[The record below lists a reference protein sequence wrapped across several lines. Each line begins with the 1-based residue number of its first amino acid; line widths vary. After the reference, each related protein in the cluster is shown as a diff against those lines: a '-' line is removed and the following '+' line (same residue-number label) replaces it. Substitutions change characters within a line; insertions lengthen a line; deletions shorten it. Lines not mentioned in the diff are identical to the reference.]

1 MAVLN
6 ITNQFIDAHLSR
18 SPKELIFTK
27 DKHIVTHGVDFLADY
42 KSHTRGLIP
51 NYDLG
56 DEKGVFGHNGWAKIT
71 AEMLPILTDLNNA
84 TDNTTIPTSNA
95 VKLYLSS
102 FVQSEIN
109 AAQRMQFKGI
119 IGISAGKIYHKPV
132 GSETTV
138 EGMPTTASVGDTY
151 LVGESGTLAEETVQ
165 AGDMIICKQAYS
177 EQTSGTNTKS
187 YWFVIQRNL
196 DLKTTTLTIGNQTAS
211 VFSNTDQS
219 FTIYNPKDAGT
230 TGQILVS
237 KGNTTPEWQSLG
249 LTIDSNGTIS
259 HTIGSTGTATISALS
274 SGLGLY
280 FSDNATS
287 YNGGVARTINLAKAT
302 KTTLG
307 GVIVGD
313 NITLGDGST
322 EYTKPDG
329 TKTTPAIGTIY
340 LTKDD
345 VIGALG
351 YTPTD
356 PTGIAKQRD
365 IQVAGTT
372 LGNST
377 TINFMTVPNS
387 SIGIIATDV
396 DPNTSV
402 YDIGFDIFW
411 YNLDTGEYEI

>member
-6 ITNQFIDAHLSR
+6 IANQFIDDYLNR
-18 SPKELIFTK
+18 NPEELIFTK
-27 DKHIVTHGVDFLADY
+27 DKHILTHGIDFLADY
-42 KSHTRGLIP
+42 KLHTRGLIP
-51 NYDLG
+51 NYDLD
-56 DEKGVFGHNGWAKIT
+56 DETGVFGHNGWAKIT

-84 TDNTTIPTSNA
+84 TDDTTIPTSNA
-95 VKLYLSS
+95 VKSYLSS

-109 AAQRMQFKGI
+109 AAQRMQFKGV

-132 GSETTV
+132 GSETTI
-138 EGMPTTASVGDTY
+138 EGMPTTANVGDTY
-151 LVGESGTLAEETVQ
+151 LVGESGTLVEEVVQ

-187 YWFVIQRNL
+187 YWFIIQRNL
-196 DLKTTTLTIGNQTAS
+196 DLKTTTLTIGNQTAL

-237 KGNTTPEWQSLG
+237 KANTTPEWQSLG

-274 SGLGLY
+274 SGVGLY

-287 YNGGVARTINLAKAT
+287 YNGGAARTINLAAAT
-302 KTTLG
+302 KETLG

-313 NITLGDGST
+313 NITLENGKIS
-322 EYTKPDG
+322 
-329 TKTTPAIGTIY
+329 
-340 LTKDD
+340 LTNTD
-345 VIGALG
+345 ITNALG
-351 YTPTD
+351 YIPTD
-356 PTGIAKQRD
+356 SSGIVKQREIYVANNILDND
-365 IQVAGTT
+365 IP
-372 LGNST
+372 
-377 TINFMTVPNS
+377 INFVTVPNS
-387 SIGIIATDV
+387 SIGIISTDV
-396 DPNTSV
+396 NSATSGIF
-402 YDIGFDIFW
+402 DIGFDIFW

>member
-6 ITNQFIDAHLSR
+6 IANQFIDDYLNR
-18 SPKELIFTK
+18 NPEELIFTK

-51 NYDLG
+51 NYNLG
-56 DEKGVFGHNGWAKIT
+56 DEKGVFGHNGWTKIT

-109 AAQRMQFKGI
+109 AAQRMQFKGV

-132 GSETTV
+132 GSKTTI

-151 LVGESGTLAEETVQ
+151 LVGEPGTLVGEEVQ
-165 AGDMIICKQAYS
+165 AGDMIICKKSYTT
-177 EQTSGTNTKS
+177 QTSETSTNLH
-187 YWFVIQRNL
+187 WFVIQRNL
-196 DLKTTTLTIGNQTAS
+196 DLKTTTLTIGDQTAS
-211 VFSNTDQS
+211 VFSDTAQS
-219 FTIYNPKDAGT
+219 FTIYNPTNAGKP
-230 TGQILVS
+230 GQILVT
-237 KGNTTPEWQSLG
+237 KGNDNTTPEWQSLG

-274 SGLGLY
+274 SGVGLY

-287 YNGGVARTINLAKAT
+287 YNGGAARTINLAKAT

-313 NITLGDGST
+313 NITLENGKIS
-322 EYTKPDG
+322 
-329 TKTTPAIGTIY
+329 
-340 LTKDD
+340 LTNTD
-345 VIGALG
+345 ITNALG
-351 YTPTD
+351 YIPTD
-356 PTGIAKQRD
+356 PSGIVKQREIYVANNILDND
-365 IQVAGTT
+365 IP
-372 LGNST
+372 
-377 TINFMTVPNS
+377 INFVTVPNS
-387 SIGIIATDV
+387 SIGIISTDV
-396 DPNTSV
+396 NSATSGIF
-402 YDIGFDIFW
+402 DIGFDIFW

>member
-6 ITNQFIDAHLSR
+6 IANQFIDDYLNR
-18 SPKELIFTK
+18 NPEELIFTK
-27 DKHIVTHGVDFLADY
+27 DKHILTHGIDFLADY
-42 KSHTRGLIP
+42 KLHTRGLIP
-51 NYDLG
+51 NYDLD
-56 DEKGVFGHNGWAKIT
+56 DETGVFGHNGWAKIT

-84 TDNTTIPTSNA
+84 TDDTTIPTSNA
-95 VKLYLSS
+95 VKSYLSS

-109 AAQRMQFKGI
+109 AAQRMQFKGV

-132 GSETTV
+132 GSETTI
-138 EGMPTTASVGDTY
+138 EGMPTTANVGDTY
-151 LVGESGTLAEETVQ
+151 LVGESGTLVEEVVQ

-187 YWFVIQRNL
+187 YWFIIQRNL
-196 DLKTTTLTIGNQTAS
+196 DLKTTTLTIGNQTAL

-237 KGNTTPEWQSLG
+237 KANTTPEWQSLG

-274 SGLGLY
+274 SGVGLY

-287 YNGGVARTINLAKAT
+287 YNGGAARTINLAAAT
-302 KTTLG
+302 KETLG

-313 NITLGDGST
+313 NITLENGKIS
-322 EYTKPDG
+322 
-329 TKTTPAIGTIY
+329 
-340 LTKDD
+340 LTNTD
-345 VIGALG
+345 ITNALG
-351 YTPTD
+351 YIPTD
-356 PTGIAKQRD
+356 PSGIVKQREIYVANNILDND
-365 IQVAGTT
+365 IP
-372 LGNST
+372 
-377 TINFMTVPNS
+377 INFVTVPNS
-387 SIGIIATDV
+387 SIGIISTDV
-396 DPNTSV
+396 NSATSGIF
-402 YDIGFDIFW
+402 DIGFDIFW